1 MIFKYIILCS
11 IFGIIIYNDNAKTA
25 KTLLNDKK
33 INNINMRLLICCENK
48 FRKEVSEELI
58 CKIKKYYKN
67 NLILNKNTNID
78 KDTIILSKDTLS
90 YYSYIEHAN
99 LNTLSNIYKKLTN
112 KSNDDDTIIR
122 ISISKEINYCP
133 LNEKRE
139 VYHPTF
145 LNMNKK
151 ELKRIIK
158 EDKIAYKK
166 MQDSLLNNEELNL
179 SFIININAKYVLTK
193 NK

>member
-1 MIFKYIILCS
+1 
-11 IFGIIIYNDNAKTA
+11 
-25 KTLLNDKK
+25 
-33 INNINMRLLICCENK
+33 
-48 FRKEVSEELI
+48 
-58 CKIKKYYKN
+58 
-67 NLILNKNTNID
+67 
-78 KDTIILSKDTLS
+78 LS